1 MNKNLRSS
9 KNSLYPLMYGRFS
22 GPFRSTLRGSK
33 TIFFYFF
40 RSIRATKSVEGIFRY
55 GLPEDILSKGQKT
68 TAYGD
73 VSLG

>member
-1 MNKNLRSS
+1 MGDFQAHFEV
-9 KNSLYPLMYGRFS
+9 LYEVVKLFS
-22 GPFRSTLRGSK
+22 F
-33 TIFFYFF
+33 IFF